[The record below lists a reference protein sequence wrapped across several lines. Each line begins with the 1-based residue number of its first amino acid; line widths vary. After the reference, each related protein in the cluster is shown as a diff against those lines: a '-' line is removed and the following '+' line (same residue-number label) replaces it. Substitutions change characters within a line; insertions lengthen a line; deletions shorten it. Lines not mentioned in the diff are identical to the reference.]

1 MIFNF
6 FMSNKERALSFLIYV
21 AKCIT
26 GVLLVYLVN
35 SFIPYIDVGWSL
47 VSLALILSPE
57 GKDSLQLAFNR
68 IKGNAIGAMVGYLCL
83 LIAPATIWMLLLA
96 LVVTMLLCYIFHV
109 EAGVRF
115 ALVATIIVMLR
126 RSPYS
131 WDTALERIISVAAGS
146 LIALLSTVIFQMK
159 FLAFNQPG
167 SSSGKV

>member
-1 MIFNF
+1 
-6 FMSNKERALSFLIYV
+6 MSNKERALSFLIYV
-21 AKCIT
+21 AKFIT
-26 GVLLVYLVN
+26 GALLVYLVHWL
-35 SFIPYIDVGWSL
+35 IPFVDIGWSL

-83 LIAPATIWMLLLA
+83 LIAPATMWMLLVA

-115 ALVATIIVMLR
+115 ALVATVIVMLR

-131 WDTALERIISVAAGS
+131 WDTALERIVSVAAGS
-146 LIALLSTVIFQMK
+146 LIALLSTFIFQIK
-159 FLAFNQPG
+159 FLGYTQSDSNPG
-167 SSSGKV
+167 KD